1 MWFLSPG
8 TFRYNTGGVIG
19 EKKRNADFLRFG
31 KNLCFSENLGF
42 SRQTSGFPSNP
53 TNSSVS
59 VSLGSIVWFS
69 KRGWH
74 SSTLGQRLEQPWKR
88 VKPSQTKLKRAK
100 TKSVCRP
107 KAKIGHWAEG
117 PMEQNYQG
125 TWLACPC
132 SAQKVL
138 YCKAKVI
145 AISQA

>member
-59 VSLGSIVWFS
+59 VSLGIYILYVYIIVYIIMCIYIIIYILIRIYKRKTS
-69 KRGWH
+69 KNYIF
-74 SSTLGQRLEQPWKR
+74 Q
-88 VKPSQTKLKRAK
+88 QTCLPANATFDPPR
-100 TKSVCRP
+100 
-107 KAKIGHWAEG
+107 
-117 PMEQNYQG
+117 
-125 TWLACPC
+125 
-132 SAQKVL
+132 
-138 YCKAKVI
+138 
-145 AISQA
+145 